1 MKVGLMAAE
10 PVISPFPVCE
20 SCWMDNHAKWEP
32 ESMDT
37 SGRILMR
44 LKGVD
49 VPEKINNG
57 TVEVCAMCGSVTIA
71 GIYELK
77 LSNEVYFGKQTNP
90 DFEVDINP
98 EENGE

>member
-1 MKVGLMAAE
+1 MAAE

-20 SCWMDNHAKWEP
+20 ACWMENHSRWEP
-32 ESMDT
+32 ESMDV

-49 VPEKINNG
+49 VPQKINNG
-57 TVEVCAMCGSVTIA
+57 NVEVCAMCGAVTVA

-77 LSNEVYFGKQTNP
+77 LTSEVYFTDKQST

-98 EENGE
+98 EGGSDE